1 MQPVILKLEHGLSY
15 GASGDDVFTLN
26 AAIAGK
32 VEDATVKGTQV
43 VLRSAIGYAA
53 VSRSMS
59 DGAAFESATKFLLAN
74 MLRSITKDL
83 EIRCLYGQVGLM
95 TIASVALNV
104 VTPAAGE
111 WAPGIWAASEDMVVE
126 IRSSGGTLRGTATVV
141 STDFDAKTI
150 TIDATPGGTVAT
162 DIIYRSGTYGKEF
175 AGIHKIISNT
185 GVLFGIDASVY
196 ALWKGN
202 TYNAAGA
209 LSFNKI
215 QIAVSKA
222 VAKGLDGDVV
232 VLVNPE
238 VWADLLNDQAAL
250 RMYDSSYDS
259 KKMEQGSKEL
269 KFHGQNG
276 VIEIL
281 PSINC
286 KEGYAYVLYMDDFVR
301 IGSSDVT
308 FQRPGR
314 GDDFFRELENQ
325 SGYELRAYADYA
337 LFTFSPAKNVLITGI
352 A

>member
-1 MQPVILKLEHGLSY
+1 LKLEHGLSY
-15 GASGDDVFTLN
+15 GDSGDDVFSLN

-32 VEDATVKGTQV
+32 IENAQVKGTQV

-53 VSRSMS
+53 VSRSLS
-59 DGAAFESATKFLLAN
+59 DGAAFETATKFLLAN
-74 MLRSITKDL
+74 MLRSLTKDL

-95 TIASVALNV
+95 EVGSISSQTI
-104 VTPAAGE
+104 TPAAGH
-111 WAPGIWAASEDMVVE
+111 WAPGIWAGAEDMKIE
-126 IRSSGGTLRGTATVV
+126 IRSADGLTLRGTANIV
-141 STDFDAKTI
+141 STDFDNKTI
-150 TIDATPGGTVAT
+150 TVDVMPVGVVAT
-162 DIIYRSGTYGKEF
+162 DVVRRDGTYGKEF

-185 GVLFGIDASVY
+185 GSLFNISAATY

-202 TYNAAGA
+202 TYNASGA

-232 VLVNPE
+232 VVVNPE

-250 RMYDSSYDS
+250 RMYDSSYS
-259 KKMEQGSKEL
+259 KEKMEQGAKEL

-276 VIEIL
+276 MIEIL

-286 KEGYAYVLYMDDFVR
+286 KEGFAYVLYMDDFVR
-301 IGSSDVT
+301 IGSTDVT

-337 LFTFSPAKNVLITGI
+337 LFTFSPAKNVLVTGI
-352 A
+352 T

>member
-1 MQPVILKLEHGLSY
+1 MSY

-53 VSRSMS
+53 VSRSLA

-95 TIASVALNV
+95 TIASVAANV
-104 VTPAAGE
+104 VTPATGE
-111 WAPGIWAASEDMVVE
+111 WAPGIWAASEDMLIE
-126 IRSSGGTLRGTATVV
+126 IRSSGGVLRGTATVV

-150 TIDATPGGTVAT
+150 TIDATPAGVVAT
-162 DIIYRSGTYGKEF
+162 DIIYRNGTFGKEF

-185 GVLFGIDASVY
+185 GVLFGIDASLY

-215 QIAVSKA
+215 QLAITKAVS
-222 VAKGLDGDVV
+222 KGLDGDVV
-232 VLVNPE
+232 VLVNPKA
-238 VWADLLNDQAAL
+238 WADLLNDQAAL

-259 KKMEQGSKEL
+259 KKMENGSKEL

-301 IGSSDVT
+301 IGSTDVT

-325 SGYELRAYADYA
+325 SGYELRCYCDYA
-337 LFTFSPAKNVLITGI
+337 LFTFSPAKNVLISGI
-352 A
+352 V